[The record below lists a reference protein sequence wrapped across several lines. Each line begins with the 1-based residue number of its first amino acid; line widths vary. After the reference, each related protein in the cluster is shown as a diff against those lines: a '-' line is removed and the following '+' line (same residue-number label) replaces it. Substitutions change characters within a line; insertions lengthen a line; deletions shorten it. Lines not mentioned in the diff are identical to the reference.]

1 MGEVELINLGKLSKQ
16 QRLTKDNNN
25 INILERISEKEECF
39 YENNKENIFWIE
51 HSQKLLNNEQFIKRK
66 FIFDKMGEKKN
77 ILIEKELLSN
87 IHEFC
92 NEINNNPNYK
102 ENLTKFKNHL
112 INERKY
118 YGIKITSNQ
127 QINNKIPPS
136 ESSPLKE
143 AGKSLKEIE
152 DSKNNNLNQ
161 TKENNEKQIMK
172 V

>member
-1 MGEVELINLGKLSKQ
+1 
-16 QRLTKDNNN
+16 
-25 INILERISEKEECF
+25 
-39 YENNKENIFWIE
+39 
-51 HSQKLLNNEQFIKRK
+51 
-66 FIFDKMGEKKN
+66 MGEKKN

-102 ENLTKFKNHL
+102 GNLTKFKNHL
-112 INERKY
+112 INEGKY
-118 YGIKITSNQ
+118 YGIKLTSNQ

-152 DSKNNNLNQ
+152 DSKNNNLNK

-172 V
+172 VPVPRPRSFKSSFPTLSYLLTPTVTPTTPKN